1 MEKDPI
7 GEMADR
13 LINIDLETLGIL
25 MLKADATNSIILK
38 NQARIIAKLEGGD
51 EYELLEGFNEEVKQ
65 ELAELFKDL
74 HERENG

>member
-38 NQARIIAKLEGGD
+38 NQARIIAKLEGGN
-51 EYELLEGFNEEVKQ
+51 EYESRV
-65 ELAELFKDL
+65 LA
-74 HERENG
+74 RARVGGR

>member
-38 NQARIIAKLEGGD
+38 NFATA
-51 EYELLEGFNEEVKQ
+51 F
-65 ELAELFKDL
+65 FT
-74 HERENG
+74 

>member
-1 MEKDPI
+1 MAKDPI
-7 GEMADR
+7 GEMANK

-74 HERENG
+74 HEREKG